1 MNATEATMLN
11 RSFTERLLKSPKP
24 GGWTYVIWPESGA
37 FFGTRGLVK
46 VKGTIDGHPFQS
58 SFMALGDG
66 NHKLP
71 VKAEILE
78 AIGKAPGQTVKVTLL
93 ERISRAASRKNG
105 D

>member
-1 MNATEATMLN
+1 MLN
-11 RSFTERLLKSPKP
+11 QSFAAKLIKSPKP
-24 GGWTYVIWPESGA
+24 GGWTYVIWPESVT

-46 VKGTIDGHPFQS
+46 VKATVDGCPVQT

-78 AIGKAPGQTVKVTLL
+78 AIGKAPGETVRVTLL
-93 ERISRAASRKNG
+93 ERIARVRKQRNRS
-105 D
+105 